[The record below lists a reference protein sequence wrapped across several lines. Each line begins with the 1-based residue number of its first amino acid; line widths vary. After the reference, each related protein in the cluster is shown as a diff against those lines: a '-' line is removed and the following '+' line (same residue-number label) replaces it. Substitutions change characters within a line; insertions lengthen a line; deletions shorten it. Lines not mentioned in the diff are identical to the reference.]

1 MTPRP
6 ADAGAG
12 TTLPGEPMRTRAGIW
27 RLAAVPLVVGAVLRL
42 LLVAYIQVLHGSFLF
57 LDDQGY
63 DRIGWSLAQAWH
75 VHTFPSPASV
85 AYAGTLSYLYYVFVA
100 ALYFVFGH
108 HWLLVKVVAALLSAL
123 SVPAAAA
130 VGDSLAG
137 RRLAVPA
144 AWLAALYPNAVFW
157 GATGLKDGPLT
168 TLVLVMAAIALRPLT
183 MRGLSFAVAVIAV
196 ALLTRPVMGFT
207 GLAMLAVPTIAA
219 VRGRWTGPGRPAR
232 TGARLLVLFVGLP
245 TLVVVSVFLAARY
258 LPTLKAGLAGE
269 PVFSF
274 GGAPVAATASPSPV
288 EVLRALL
295 GPFPWS
301 FGPAT
306 DNVYR
311 ALYPG
316 MAVWIVMLPAVALG
330 CWQVLRRG
338 PWAARGVV
346 VSALAYLYLY
356 AAVFQSQG
364 FFRQRYTVE
373 ILLLMVGLY
382 AFARRPQWAAVCTA
396 AGVCVVAPGALVQAG
411 VLPPAGLAAGALAVG
426 AVWFAVDSAALA
438 RVWPAMRRGGLRQAR
453 GRSRAGRRD
462 G

>member
-1 MTPRP
+1 
-6 ADAGAG
+6 
-12 TTLPGEPMRTRAGIW
+12 MRTRAGIW

-75 VHTFPSPASV
+75 MHMFPSPASV

-207 GLAMLAVPTIAA
+207 GLAMLAVP
-219 VRGRWTGPGRPAR
+219 
-232 TGARLLVLFVGLP
+232 
-245 TLVVVSVFLAARY
+245 
-258 LPTLKAGLAGE
+258 
-269 PVFSF
+269 
-274 GGAPVAATASPSPV
+274 
-288 EVLRALL
+288 
-295 GPFPWS
+295 
-301 FGPAT
+301 
-306 DNVYR
+306 
-311 ALYPG
+311 
-316 MAVWIVMLPAVALG
+316 
-330 CWQVLRRG
+330 
-338 PWAARGVV
+338 
-346 VSALAYLYLY
+346 
-356 AAVFQSQG
+356 
-364 FFRQRYTVE
+364 
-373 ILLLMVGLY
+373 
-382 AFARRPQWAAVCTA
+382 
-396 AGVCVVAPGALVQAG
+396 
-411 VLPPAGLAAGALAVG
+411 
-426 AVWFAVDSAALA
+426 
-438 RVWPAMRRGGLRQAR
+438 
-453 GRSRAGRRD
+453 
-462 G
+462 